1 MEKKL
6 PDKVMRIERF
16 LSKNQ
21 VIAAII
27 VFIDLFLFAVIN
39 YFLNIF
45 NNIPDWVR
53 DLDHPLKYLG
63 LGNCLPDWN
72 FVSSYT
78 STYLVIF
85 IGYVIACVV
94 IDIMFAM
101 KMKIAFDEKGVNL
114 NQKGDQRFAYNEEIK
129 QQYKEIDDRDTPF
142 SGMGGMIISRM
153 ENKLYIDPTPTN
165 NLLIGI
171 TRAGKDQMYVIPS
184 LDVYSRA
191 EIKMSMAVND
201 PKLEGYK
208 SSKKTLEKRG
218 YDVYLL
224 NFANPLHSMGYN
236 PLDMIKEAWLSG
248 DIPGAELLAQTYAF
262 TIFNPD
268 KPQCNDKF
276 WDSADASVLNALIIA
291 HIEDMVKAD
300 ELVNE
305 QNMIIHKEK
314 QTAYKKLSD
323 EKRQEADSIFYQAIG
338 EGKSIYRDTAIKY
351 IPENFEFVPTDE
363 NIRNLNMNT
372 IIYTFTELVRI
383 KDENNADITALDLYF
398 SRRPGLNRAKLRY
411 AGAEVAGDR
420 TKGSIFATMLE
431 KLLVFTSENVAKMTA
446 ESSFKLDDIGYGE
459 KPIAVFM
466 SVPDYDKSIH
476 FLSTVFV
483 RQLNFVLSKRATNSK
498 TGRVPRHVKFI
509 LNEAGNMPAIENM
522 EGQITVSLG
531 RNMSYDI
538 YIQDYQQLYD
548 HYDNNAKTI
557 INNCG
562 NQIYIMA
569 NNSDTAKE
577 FSKDLG
583 NETIIETQ
591 RSGERLSIHKHFVEH
606 PSEKPLL
613 NENQLM
619 ELKLGE
625 TVVRRTMKRTDLDGS
640 KIRPRPIFNSI
651 ESGKS
656 LLFSYEYLTDTFPN
670 PDTIDPMELINE
682 DRSHIN
688 LEERLWDPMMSF
700 NLIEMAEREYR
711 KQHREIKVN
720 FGTGNLS
727 NTNVNKKQSKKKE
740 VVENTVKK
748 KLGTLKDLSNKDEV
762 LEIAAKMLNT
772 SIKDSIKIDD
782 FIKEINDSDINETN
796 KEALIC
802 LIRMGTK

>member
-1 MEKKL
+1 MDKKL
-6 PDKVMRIERF
+6 PDKVMKIERF
-16 LSKNQ
+16 LSKNR

-63 LGNCLPDWN
+63 LGNCLPDWY
-72 FVSSYT
+72 FIASYA
-78 STYLVIF
+78 STYFVIF

-94 IDIMFAM
+94 IDIMLAM

-114 NQKGDQRFAYNEEIK
+114 NQKGDQRWTTNEEIK
-129 QQYKEIDDRDTPF
+129 QQYKEIDDSNTSF
-142 SGMGGMIISRM
+142 EGEGGVIISRIGS
-153 ENKLYIDPTPTN
+153 KLYIDPTPTN
-165 NLLIGI
+165 VLYIGM
-171 TRAGKDQMYVIPS
+171 TRSGKDQIYVIPS
-184 LDVYSRA
+184 IDVYSRA
-191 EIKMSMAVND
+191 KNKISMVVND

-224 NFANPLHSMGYN
+224 NFADPLHSMGFN
-236 PLDMIKEAWLSG
+236 PLDMIKEAWLMG

-300 ELVNE
+300 KLLNE
-305 QNMIIHKEK
+305 RNLIVYKEKVVRYKKLPKEK
-314 QTAYKKLSD
+314 QK
-323 EKRQEADSIFYQAIG
+323 EAERKFYQAVE
-338 EGKSIYRDTAIKY
+338 EGRNIYTDTNIRY
-351 IPENFEFVPTDE
+351 IPDSFKFVYTGE
-363 NIRNLNMNT
+363 NIRKLNMNT

-383 KDENNADITALDLYF
+383 KDENNVDITALDLYF

-420 TKGSIFATMLE
+420 TKGSIFATMLDQ
-431 KLLVFTSENVAKMTA
+431 LLVFTSENVAKMTA

-459 KPIAVFM
+459 KPIALFM

-483 RQLNFVLSKRATNSK
+483 RQLYFVLSKRATNSK
-498 TGRVPRHVKFI
+498 TGRVPRHVKLI
-509 LNEAGNMPAIENM
+509 LNEGGNMPPIENLD
-522 EGQITVSLG
+522 GIFTVGNG
-531 RNMSYDI
+531 RNVSCDLYV
-538 YIQDYQQLYD
+538 QDDQQLYD
-548 HYDNNAKTI
+548 NYEETAKTI
-557 INNCG
+557 ISNCG
-562 NQIYIMA
+562 YQIYIMT
-569 NNSDTAKE
+569 NDEKTAKR
-577 FSKDLG
+577 FSELIG
-583 NETIIETQ
+583 NETIVENQ

-606 PSEKPLL
+606 AEQKPLI

-619 ELKLGE
+619 ELHKGE
-625 TVVRRTMKRTDLDGS
+625 TVVKRSMKREDLEGN

-651 ESGKS
+651 ESGKH
-656 LLFSYEYLTDTFPN
+656 FFYAYEYLTDTFPN
-670 PDTIDPMELINE
+670 PNTIAPMELINE

-711 KQHREIKVN
+711 KSHREIKIN
-720 FGTGNLS
+720 FGSGNIS
-727 NTNVNKKQSKKKE
+727 NGGTKKKQPKKKE

-762 LEIAAKMLNT
+762 LQIAAKMLNK
-772 SIKDSIKIDD
+772 SITDSTKIDD
-782 FIKEINDSDINETN
+782 FIKEINESDINETN